1 MEAVSQFRPA
11 AKDANKAVVHFLNRA
26 GFGPRPGQIS
36 RVVNKGLGRYLE
48 EQLNPRPDPPL
59 AAQLLRFKSLK
70 YSVATLLDIY
80 HGRRAFGRGM
90 PLVVEELQTAKVVRA
105 IEAQNQLEEVLVD
118 FWFNHFNVNLQ
129 HQFVRQSIIPY
140 ERDAIRP
147 HVFGKFADLLRATAR
162 HPAMLFYLDNY
173 LSRRNSTTNGKVARG
188 LNENYG
194 RELLELHTLGV
205 DGGYTQEDVI
215 AAARCFTGWSIDD
228 LKTKGRFVFRP
239 ADHDE
244 GPKRVFGL
252 EVPAGGG
259 VEDGDRVLTYLA
271 AHPATARFVC
281 FKLARRFVAD
291 DPPPSLVDTC
301 ARTFIE
307 TGGDLRSVTRTL
319 FTSAEFRAAADQPR
333 YRTPF
338 LYLVAALRAT
348 GARVE
353 SAEPGLIWH
362 LDKMG
367 MRPYFCT
374 PPTGWSDRGRDWQS
388 SAHVYRLNF
397 ALDLANDTIRGVQ
410 VRLAPRLA
418 AARYDAGSSV
428 SIAAFFNREVFGGG
442 LSERT
447 MGAAKG
453 LTKGHPGTVAKV
465 AGLILSSPEMQSN

>member
-1 MEAVSQFRPA
+1 MEASSQFGAA
-11 AKDANKAVVHFLNRA
+11 AKDTNKAVVHLLNRA
-26 GFGPRPGQIS
+26 GFGPRPGQI
-36 RVVNKGLGRYLE
+36 RLILDKGLGRYLE
-48 EQLNPRPDPPL
+48 EQLNPRADPPL
-59 AAQLLRFKSLK
+59 AAQLLRFKSLR

-80 HGRRAFGRGM
+80 HGRRAFVRGM
-90 PLVVEELQTAKVVRA
+90 SLVVEELQTAKVVRA
-105 IEAQNQLEEVLVD
+105 IEGQNQLEEVLVD

-147 HVFGKFADLLRATAR
+147 FVFGKFADLLRATAR

-173 LSRRNSTTNGKVARG
+173 LSRKNSTANGTVIRG

-205 DGGYTQEDVI
+205 DGGYSQSDVVD
-215 AAARCFTGWSIDD
+215 AARCFTGWSIDD
-228 LKTKGRFVFRP
+228 LKSKGRFVFRA
-239 ADHDE
+239 ADHDQ

-252 EVPAGGG
+252 EIPAGGG
-259 VEDGDRVLTYLA
+259 VEDGERVLTYLA
-271 AHPATARFVC
+271 THPATARFVC

-291 DPPPSLVDTC
+291 DPPLSLVDAC
-301 ARTFIE
+301 ARKFVE

-319 FTSAEFRAAADQPR
+319 FTSAEFQAAADQPK

-338 LYLVAALRAT
+338 QYLAAALRAT

-353 SAEPGLIWH
+353 SAEPGLTWH

-410 VRLAPRLA
+410 VRLSARLA
-418 AARYDAGSSV
+418 GARYDPGSSA

-447 MGAAKG
+447 LEAVKG
-453 LTKGHPGTVAKV
+453 LTKDHPGTVAKV
-465 AGLILSSPEMQSN
+465 AGLILSSPEMQSR